1 MGIHPNLQA
10 LDEALAQS
18 QAQNVRE
25 FLSYFRKLH
34 PQDRLPGRD
43 AFDPIELPRLLPDIV
58 LTRVVPGAAPDMKH
72 RFLVKVAGERV
83 VKSVDRPMIGRHL
96 DEFITEGDQSVRF
109 PVADRQQVVET
120 GCLVFRRG
128 KPRLKFRLDFS
139 SIEVCHFPLAGDG
152 RTVDHIISIII
163 YEALDREG
171 FSGK

>member
-43 AFDPIELPRLLPDIV
+43 AFDPIELPRLLPNIV
-58 LTRVVPGAAPDMKH
+58 LAKVMPSPEPGTPP
-72 RFLVKVAGERV
+72 RFLVKVAGDTV
-83 VKSVDRPMIGRHL
+83 MKSVSRPMIGRHL
-96 DEFITEGDQSVRF
+96 DEFVTEGDQSVRY
-109 PVADRQQVVET
+109 PIADRQQVVET

-139 SIEVCHFPLAGDG
+139 SIEVCHFPLASDG

-163 YEALDREG
+163 YEALDRNG

>member
-1 MGIHPNLQA
+1 MGTHPNLKA

-25 FLSYFRKLH
+25 FLGYFRKLH

-58 LTRVVPGAAPDMKH
+58 LAKVVPSDTPDMKY
-72 RFLVKVAGERV
+72 RFLVKVAGDTV
-83 VKSVDRPMIGRHL
+83 LKSVDRPIIGRYL
-96 DEFITEGDQSVRF
+96 DEFVTAEDPSPRYPI
-109 PVADRQQVVET
+109 ADREQVVET

-139 SIEVCHFPLAGDG
+139 SIEVCHFPLASDG
-152 RTVDHIISIII
+152 RTVDHVISIIV
-163 YEALDREG
+163 YEALDRDA